1 MNRQLLLTILIPAAL
16 FAQRDTASIAGQI
29 RDTSKSSIPAARI
42 SVRDA
47 SRNIERT
54 ATSNPDGF
62 YVFTA
67 LPAGGYS
74 VTVTAQGFQSQT
86 VSNIILQVDQQA
98 TLHVEMNVG
107 AVSESVTVEA
117 DAATVDTRSATL
129 NTVINQTMMTDLP
142 LNGRNVL
149 QLMRL
154 TPGTLSASGTW
165 NQASTRPEASGEL
178 ISASGGRGN
187 STTFVMD
194 GGLNEDPYTEV
205 TNVVPNPDAVQE
217 FSFQTNNYGA
227 KFGGRGGGVVNI
239 VTKSGTNE
247 LHGAV
252 FEYVRNASLNA
263 RNFFANRND
272 GLRRNQYGFAVG
284 GPIRKDRTFVFGSW
298 QGTKVRQD
306 PPTLSSV
313 VPTAA
318 QRRGDF
324 SALGRPLTDPRTRQ
338 PVPGNLIPASQID
351 PLATRVLAIVPVAQQ
366 ADGQTFFVRRNR
378 TDNDQFLVR
387 GDQYLGARHHLTG
400 RYFFDKIDVPAII
413 DKQNLLTANNSRFW
427 VSQSA
432 VAGHTF
438 TVRPS
443 LVTNTTASFSRVLP
457 TGTAPDFP
465 GHRDY
470 GIQIAALANPNYSV
484 FSMSIANYF
493 GLSWFALSR
502 IPRNQYGLQH
512 GWSWFKGRHEIDF
525 GGDFA
530 REQSLIDGDFQSD
543 GNYAFAGRYSGDNM
557 ADFLY
562 GRPSAFNQI
571 TPLYVNLWRSL
582 WGLYFQD
589 NVKLTRRVT
598 VNLGV
603 RWNPFVPFTDNGLQ
617 ISQYSEDA
625 YRSGGR
631 STRFPTLPKGHLVA
645 GDPGIPVSGV
655 PARWGVFD
663 PRLGLA
669 VNLTGDNKTSL
680 RAGFGRFHDQMSA
693 LTYNRQLTSPPNSV
707 RVDITAPFS
716 TQEPYRGFA
725 NPFPHPRPIPS
736 SQVFPQP
743 YLFVGY
749 DPKFSYP
756 DIYQWNISL
765 ERAVAG
771 STLVRATYQGSD
783 SRRLFH
789 AAELNPA
796 IFGPGADRTNTDR
809 RRSRPEFTQLTFSG
823 TYGRA
828 NYHALVLSA
837 ERRMA
842 KNLTFLV
849 GFGWQK
855 TMDLL
860 SNTAFEGNG
869 NAHPFDRIE
878 KDYGVSS
885 FHRAARLT
893 SSFNYVLPKLGRGRA
908 LDFVAGGW
916 QTNGIV
922 TMQSGGPLNIS
933 TGIDNSF
940 SGIGQ
945 DRVDVTGKAKLDAGR
960 PTADRIARWFD
971 TTVFRENAPGT
982 FGTLG
987 RNTER
992 GPGIATVDFS
1002 LFKSFPVPIRE
1013 GHRVELRGEV
1023 FNLFNRVNLGNPNT
1037 SRTSTIFG
1045 RITSAADPR
1054 ILQVGLRYSF

>member
-1 MNRQLLLTILIPAAL
+1 MRSLLLGSMTLTAL
-16 FAQRDTASIAGQI
+16 LWAQRDTAMIAGQV
-29 RDTSKSSIPAARI
+29 RDSSRSAIPGAKITVKDAAR
-42 SVRDA
+42 
-47 SRNIERT
+47 NLERT
-54 ATSNPDGF
+54 TVSNNEGF
-62 YVFTA
+62 YVVPA
-67 LPAGGYS
+67 LPAGAYS
-74 VTVTAQGFQSQT
+74 IAVTAQGFQSH
-86 VSNIILQVDQQA
+86 NIPSLTLQVDQQA
-98 TLHVEMNVG
+98 TVDVELKVG
-107 AVSESVTVEA
+107 AVSESVTVQA
-117 DAATVDTRSATL
+117 NAAAVDTRSATL
-129 NTVINQTMMTDLP
+129 NTVVNQTMMTDLP

-154 TPGTLSASGTW
+154 TPGTLSAPGTW
-165 NQASTRPEASGEL
+165 GQASTRPEASGEL

-205 TNVVPNPDAVQE
+205 ANVVPNPDAVQE

-247 LHGAV
+247 IHGAV

-272 GLRRNQYGFAVG
+272 GLKRNQYGFALG
-284 GPIRKDRTFVFGSW
+284 GPLRKDRTFLFGSW
-298 QGTKVRQD
+298 QATKSRQD
-306 PPTLSSV
+306 PPTSSSV

-318 QRRGDF
+318 QRRGDY
-324 SALGRPLTDPRTRQ
+324 SGRPQLVDPATRQ
-338 PVPGNLIPASQID
+338 PFPGNLIPASRLD
-351 PLATRVLAIVPVAQQ
+351 PIALRILEIVPVAQD
-366 ADGQTFFVRRNR
+366 ASGQTFYERRTR
-378 TDNDQFLVR
+378 TDNSQFLTR
-387 GDQYLGARHHLTG
+387 ADHYMGTRHHFTG

-413 DKQNLLTANNSRFW
+413 NKQNLLTANNSRFW
-427 VSQSA
+427 TSQSI
-432 VAGHTF
+432 VAGYTHTASS
-438 TVRPS
+438 S
-443 LVTNTTASFSRVLP
+443 LLTNTTASFSRVLP
-457 TGTAPDFP
+457 TGTSPDFP

-470 GIQIAALANPNYSV
+470 GIRLSPLANPNYSV
-484 FSMSIANYF
+484 FSMSITNYF
-493 GLSWFALSR
+493 GVAWFALSR

-512 GWSWFKGRHEIDF
+512 SWSWFKGRHEFDF
-525 GGDFA
+525 GADFA
-530 REQSLIDGDFQSD
+530 REQSLIDQDFQSD
-543 GNYAFAGRYSGDNM
+543 GNYAFSGRYSGDNM
-557 ADFLY
+557 ADFLL
-562 GRPSAFNQI
+562 GRPSLFNQI

-582 WGLYFQD
+582 WGAFIQD
-589 NVKLTRRVT
+589 NIKLTRRIT
-598 VNLGV
+598 LNLGV

-617 ISQYSEDA
+617 ISQYDEAA
-625 YRSGGR
+625 YRAGRR

-645 GDPGIPVSGV
+645 GDPGIPLSGV
-655 PARWGVFD
+655 NAHWRIFD
-663 PRLGLA
+663 PRLGFA
-669 VNLTGDNKTSL
+669 WNITGDSKTSL

-693 LTYNRQLTSPPNSV
+693 LTYNRQLTSPPHSV

-716 TQEPYRGFA
+716 TGDPYRGYS

-749 DPKFSYP
+749 DPGFSYP
-756 DIYQWNISL
+756 NIYQWNVSI
-765 ERAVAG
+765 ER
-771 STLVRATYQGSD
+771 SIMRDTLVRVTYQGSD
-783 SRRLFH
+783 SSRLFH

-809 RRSRPEFTQLTFSG
+809 RRPRPEFTQLTFSG

-842 KNLTFLV
+842 KSLTFLA

-869 NAHPFDRIE
+869 NTHPFDRIE
-878 KDYGVSS
+878 KDYAVSN

-893 SSFNYVLPKLGRGRA
+893 TSFNYVLPSFTQNRRA
-908 LDFVAGGW
+908 AYLIGGW
-916 QTNGIV
+916 QANGIL
-922 TMQSGGPLNIS
+922 TFQTGAPLNIS
-933 TGIDNSF
+933 TGVDNSL

-945 DRVDVTGKAKLDAGR
+945 DRVDVIGKSRLDPGR
-960 PTADRIARWFD
+960 PTAERIARWFD
-971 TTVFRENAPGT
+971 TTAFRENALGT
-982 FGTLG
+982 FGTIG

-1002 LFKSFPVPIRE
+1002 LFKSFPMPFAE
-1013 GHRVELRGEV
+1013 GHKVELRGEF
-1023 FNLFNRVNLGNPNT
+1023 FNSLNRVNLGNPNT
-1037 SRTSTIFG
+1037 SRTSTVFG
-1045 RITSAADPR
+1045 RITAAGDPR
-1054 ILQVGLRYSF
+1054 ILQIGLRYSF

>member
-1 MNRQLLLTILIPAAL
+1 VRLILFTAAFATL
-16 FAQRDTASIAGQI
+16 VVAQRDTASIAGQ
-29 RDTSKSSIPAARI
+29 
-42 SVRDA
+42 VRDA
-47 SRNIERT
+47 SDSAVPGAKITVRDAARNVERST
-54 ATSNPDGF
+54 ISSPEGF
-62 YVFTA
+62 FSVPA
-67 LPAGGYS
+67 LPAGVYS
-74 VTVTAQGFQSQT
+74 IAVSAQGFQSHIVT
-86 VSNIILQVDQQA
+86 SITLQVDQQA
-98 TLHVEMNVG
+98 TVDVELKVG
-107 AVSESVTVEA
+107 AVNESVTVEA
-117 DAATVDTRSATL
+117 NAAAVDTRSATL
-129 NTVINQTMMTDLP
+129 NTVVNQTMMTDLP

-154 TPGTLSASGTW
+154 TPGTLSAPGTW
-165 NQASTRPEASGEL
+165 NQASTRPEAAGEL

-205 TNVVPNPDAVQE
+205 SNVVPNPEAVQE

-247 LHGAV
+247 IHGSA

-272 GLRRNQYGFAVG
+272 GLKRNQYGFAAG
-284 GPIRKDRTFVFGSW
+284 GPLRRNRTFAFGSW
-298 QGTKVRQD
+298 QTTLVRQD

-324 SALGRPLTDPRTRQ
+324 SALGRPLTDPRTRV
-338 PVPGNLIPASQID
+338 PVPNNMIPASDLD
-351 PLATRVLAIVPVAQQ
+351 PIALRILEIVPVAQQ
-366 ADGQTFFVRRNR
+366 SNGQTFYERRTR
-378 TDNDQFLVR
+378 TDDQQFLLR
-387 GDQYLGARHHLTG
+387 GDHYAGTRHHLTG
-400 RYFFDKIDVPAII
+400 RYFYDRLEVPAII
-413 DKQNLLTANNSRFW
+413 NKQNLLTANNSRFW
-427 VSQSA
+427 TSQST
-432 VAGHTF
+432 VAAYTF
-438 TVRPS
+438 TASPT
-443 LVTNTTASFSRVLP
+443 LLTNTTASFSRVLP

-470 GIQIAALANPNYSV
+470 GIRIAPQANPNYSV
-484 FSMSIANYF
+484 FSMSITNYF

-512 GWSWFKGRHEIDF
+512 SWSWFRGRHELDF
-525 GGDFA
+525 GADFA
-530 REQSLIDGDFQSD
+530 REQSLIDQDFQSD
-543 GNYAFAGRYSGDNM
+543 GNYAFAGRYSGDNI

-562 GRPSAFNQI
+562 GRPSTFNQI

-582 WGLYFQD
+582 WGLFVQD
-589 NVKLTRRVT
+589 NFKINRRVT
-598 VNLGV
+598 LNLGV
-603 RWNPFVPFTDNGLQ
+603 RWNPFIPFTDNGLQ
-617 ISQYSEDA
+617 ISQYVEEA

-645 GDPGIPVSGV
+645 GDAGIPLSGV
-655 PARWGVFD
+655 PARWHIFD

-693 LTYNRQLTSPPNSV
+693 LTYNRQLTSPPHSV
-707 RVDITAPFS
+707 RVDIVAPFS
-716 TQEPYRGFA
+716 TQDPYRGFV
-725 NPFPHPRPIPS
+725 NPFPHPRPIPAA
-736 SQVFPQP
+736 QTFPQP
-743 YLFVGY
+743 YLFVGF
-749 DPKFSYP
+749 DPKFRYP
-756 DIYQWNISL
+756 DIYQWNISV
-765 ERAVAG
+765 ERTVPG
-771 STLVRATYQGSD
+771 DTLVRLTYQGSD

-809 RRSRPEFTQLTFSG
+809 RRPRPEFTQLTFSG

-837 ERRMA
+837 ERRVA
-842 KNLTFLV
+842 QNLTFLV

-855 TMDLL
+855 TLDLL

-878 KDYGVSS
+878 RDYGVSS
-885 FHRAARLT
+885 FHRAARFT
-893 SSFNYVLPKLGRGRA
+893 GSFNYLLPKFPGNRTLSSV
-908 LDFVAGGW
+908 LGGW
-916 QTNGIV
+916 QTNGILIF
-922 TMQSGGPLNIS
+922 QAGAPLNIT
-933 TGIDNSF
+933 TGVDNSL

-945 DRVDVTGKAKLDAGR
+945 DRVDITGNPKLGAGR
-960 PTADRIARWFD
+960 PTADRIAAWFNTD
-971 TTVFRENAPGT
+971 AFRENALGT

-1002 LFKSFPVPIRE
+1002 VFKNFPMPYAE
-1013 GHRVELRGEV
+1013 KHRVELRGEV
-1023 FNLFNRVNLGNPNT
+1023 FNLLNRVNLGNPTT
-1037 SRTSTIFG
+1037 SRTSAIFG
-1045 RITSAADPR
+1045 RITSAGDPR
-1054 ILQVGLRYSF
+1054 ILQLGLRYSF